1 MENGC
6 LNTIR
11 LFHHVTHCSEH
22 FIAYDEGNLFVYLN
36 VVHWCRTND
45 SLFYIT
51 LLYILVSRAKILI

>member
-22 FIAYDEGNLFVYLN
+22 VIAYDEGN
-36 VVHWCRTND
+36 
-45 SLFYIT
+45 
-51 LLYILVSRAKILI
+51 